1 MLDKALR
8 KAMSD
13 IPNCVAIGAVD
24 LASGTMLAIEAKEE
38 RSQEMLN
45 VMTSAVTEL
54 FEAPLLQAFSEIYAP
69 GANPSA
75 DAGKQFTELLL
86 LNNYHHYLLLRGR
99 KRTQLAVIVIT
110 TKETPV
116 GLLMMKALGAMP
128 DIENST

>member
-1 MLDKALR
+1 MLDEALR
-8 KAMSD
+8 NAMSE
-13 IPNCVAIGAVD
+13 IPNCVAMGAVD
-24 LASGTMLAIEAKEE
+24 LSSGTMLAVEAVEQ

-69 GANPSA
+69 SPGEAPNS
-75 DAGKQFTELLL
+75 GKQFTELLL
-86 LNNYHHYLLLRGR
+86 LNNFHHYLLLRGR
-99 KRTQLAVIVIT
+99 KRTHLAVIVIT

-128 DIENST
+128 NIENSV